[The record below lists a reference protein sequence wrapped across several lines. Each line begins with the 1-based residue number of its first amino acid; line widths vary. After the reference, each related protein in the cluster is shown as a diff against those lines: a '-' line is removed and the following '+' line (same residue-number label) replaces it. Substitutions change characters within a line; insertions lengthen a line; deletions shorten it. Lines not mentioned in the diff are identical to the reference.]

1 MIEKRLL
8 TNLIL
13 WRCFVSYFESGISE
27 ISNSLHL
34 TAFYLPMI
42 SYEPDPHSQVFFC
55 PMNIPTWYFVIL
67 EKHIELQNA

>member
-27 ISNSLHL
+27 IKDSLHL
-34 TAFYLPMI
+34 TAFLPPKI
-42 SYEPDPHSQVFFC
+42 SYEPDPHSQVFLC
-55 PMNIPTWYFVIL
+55 TMNIPTGYFVIL
-67 EKHIELQNA
+67 SKHTELQNA